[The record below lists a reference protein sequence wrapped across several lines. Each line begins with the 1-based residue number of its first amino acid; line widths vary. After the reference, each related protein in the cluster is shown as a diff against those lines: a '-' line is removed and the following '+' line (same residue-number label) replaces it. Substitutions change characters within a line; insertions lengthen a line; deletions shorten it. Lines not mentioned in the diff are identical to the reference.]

1 MLTCEQKKELHGI
14 ADKLKSAQVRERKT
28 LLESAADLLGF
39 SVKSVRRYLAQETG
53 WKPERKTRRDK
64 GISSVSQDYAM
75 LVAGIQQ
82 TGKRATGKVLNSV
95 NSVQDILAGNGI
107 LPVDAKTGETK
118 AVSASTVRRAMKN
131 YHLDNSVLK
140 KSTPAVAQKSLHP
153 NHVWEL
159 DASVC
164 VLFYLPNG
172 KVKSVDDKEAYK
184 NKPENLEKI
193 GRDKVIR
200 YVITDHYSGFIFVRY
215 STGAE
220 DAKGVLDTLIE
231 AISKRSEY
239 DPMHG
244 VPEILVMDKGAGNK
258 SGMIHAFCEN
268 LGIQTVFHKTG
279 NPRAEGQV
287 ENAQN
292 LVEKN
297 FEGRLRFSNITT
309 LQELQTACDKWRIH
323 FNAREILRRASKT
336 RASLWTSISQEHL
349 KICEKDVLREIAC
362 WQAVTRKI
370 DGNFEISVATKKFGK
385 QTYDVSALSLYGIS
399 NGYEVNVFL
408 NPFTAPDITVKF
420 QQPDGSL
427 VQMDFSPLVFD
438 EAGFRAD
445 APVIGEAFDAHKK
458 TEAENALEKIEKLA
472 FDAQTSKEAE
482 IKKQKGDR
490 PFQNIDFM
498 ADIKKS
504 PAYLHAAGKP
514 VLERE
519 PQRLSQTQ
527 TAMAIKDRLPELWM
541 KNPRKAME
549 WLKGKGSSF
558 DETMLDELVAEFK
571 ETFEIKSNII
581 NFREVS
587 KCAG

>member
-1 MLTCEQKKELHGI
+1 MLTCKQKKELHSI

-28 LLESAADLLGF
+28 LLENAADLLGI

-64 GISSVSQDYAM
+64 GVSNVSQDYAM

-95 NSVQDILAGNGI
+95 NSVQNILAGNGI
-107 LPVDAKTGETK
+107 LPVDAKTGEAKT
-118 AVSASTVRRAMKN
+118 VSASTVRRAMKN

-172 KVKSVDDKEAYK
+172 KVKSVDDKKAYK
-184 NKPENLEKI
+184 NKPETLEKI

-215 STGAE
+215 ATGAE
-220 DAKGVLDTLIE
+220 DAKGVLDTLIQ

-268 LGIQTVFHKTG
+268 LGIETVFHKTG
-279 NPRAEGQV
+279 NPRAKGQV

-297 FEGRLRFSNITT
+297 FEGRLRFSNITS
-309 LQELQTACDKWRIH
+309 LQELQAACDKWRIH

-349 KICEKDVLREIAC
+349 KTCEKDVLREIAC
-362 WQAVTRKI
+362 WKNVTRKI

-385 QTYDVSALSLYGIS
+385 QIYDVSALSLYGIS
-399 NGYEVNVFL
+399 NGYEVSVLL

-420 QQPDGSL
+420 QQPDGTL

-445 APVIGEAFDAHKK
+445 APVIGEAFDAYKK

-504 PAYLHAAGKP
+504 PAYLHAAGKL
-514 VLERE
+514 VFEKE
-519 PQRLSQTQ
+519 PQVLSQTQ
-527 TAMAIKDRLPELWM
+527 MAMAIKDRLPELWM

-549 WLKGKGSSF
+549 WLNGKGKSF
-558 DETMLDELVAEFK
+558 EETMLDDLVAEFK
-571 ETFEIKSNII
+571 ETFEIKTNII
-581 NFREVS
+581 NFRGVS